1 MIEFII
7 IGILFAGALFYLG
20 RLLKKS
26 FDLKNNS
33 CGKGCGC
40 DALNDKKNMTSK
52 PKLG

>member
-7 IGILFAGALFYLG
+7 IGILFAGAVLYLG

-40 DALNDKKNMTSK
+40 DALKEKHNITQR
-52 PKLG
+52 PKLS